1 MKNLLTALVICSS
14 FGAFAQQNRI
24 DSLLVTLKNSNKV
37 QKLDVLKDICEYY
50 KTNSHELGFRYA
62 DSLYLLASELDNQKS
77 ITRALSYR
85 GVFNPNREEGILD
98 LERAI
103 TIDSTLGLSYDRARD
118 KLNLSSL
125 YKLTNNIDRSI
136 SLLEEVIP
144 FSEEHEHY
152 DLYLKATYN
161 MAMIYLQGAD
171 YESGLRYCQMALKHF
186 DKSEDYNTQTRVYA
200 LISKIYSHF
209 RNHKKSLE
217 YGLLGLDMID
227 NHEIGLL
234 VQSLVYHEL
243 CETNLN
249 LGNEQEGFKYYIQ
262 TIEASKTSFDYHGL
276 INALWVMSIYINDNE
291 VLNDAIV
298 TRVLDDAQE
307 IAGISNQIN
316 DTQSYYSIQLIR
328 AQLQF
333 LSNKLDVSKR
343 TASQIIDDY
352 RSKPEIDIETIE
364 QSLYLLEKINIRE
377 DRYKDAYGNASR
389 RHILRDSL
397 NAQNYHQQLSSLEV
411 QFQTEKKEKENLQLR
426 TEKAEQELRAAD
438 ANRQKWIFAMALLGA
453 VITLIVFTVYYRRN
467 KKQKNIIEGLQKEL
481 HHRVKNNLSIIDTFI
496 EVAKEEFDDV
506 RFSQKLSEIQN
517 RIESINE
524 VHMQLYHSKDI
535 TSVNVK
541 KYIDALSD
549 NVRSSYGNSTVSIRK
564 NIPDSMILE
573 PTMTF
578 PLGLMINEF
587 LTNSFKYAF
596 GDTGG
601 EIRIELKDDGSHVQV
616 SLSDNGKGLPENFDI
631 LQSETFGI
639 RFIKLLS
646 EQLSGS
652 CTIANNNGVSLEVI
666 FPK

>member
-1 MKNLLTALVICSS
+1 MKKMLILLAICLYLTTH
-14 FGAFAQQNRI
+14 GQQNRI
-24 DSLLVTLKNSNKV
+24 DSLLITLNNSSKV

-50 KTNSHELGFRYA
+50 KTNSLEMGFIYA

-85 GVFNPNREEGILD
+85 GVFNPNREEGILN

-103 TIDSTLGLSYDRARD
+103 KIDSTLGLSYDLARD

-125 YKLTNNIDRSI
+125 YKLTNKTDQSI
-136 SLLEEVIP
+136 FLLEQVIDY
-144 FSEEHEHY
+144 SEKQQHY
-152 DLYLKATYN
+152 DLFLKATFN
-161 MAMIYLQGAD
+161 ISMIYLQSAD
-171 YESGLRYCQMALKHF
+171 YDSGLHYCQLALKHF

-227 NHEIGLL
+227 THDIGLL

-249 LGNEQEGFKYYIQ
+249 LGNEQEGLKYYIQ
-262 TIEASKTSFDYHGL
+262 TIETSKKSFDYNGL
-276 INALWVMSIYINDNE
+276 VDVLWVMSIYINDNE
-291 VLNDAIV
+291 IRNEDII
-298 TRVLDDAQE
+298 TRVLTDAKE
-307 IAGISNQIN
+307 IGGISNQIN

-333 LSNKLDVSKR
+333 LSNKLDISKR

-352 RSKPEIDIETIE
+352 QSKPEIDIETIE
-364 QSLYLLEKINIRE
+364 QSLYLLEKINVRNK
-377 DRYKDAYGNASR
+377 RYKDAYGNASR
-389 RHILRDSL
+389 RHVLRDSL
-397 NAQNYHQQLSSLEV
+397 NAQLYNQQLSSIEV
-411 QFQTEKKEKENLQLR
+411 QFQTEKKEKENFQLR

-438 ANRQKWIFAMALLGA
+438 ANRQKWIFAMGLLGA
-453 VITLIVFTVYYRRN
+453 LITLVVFTVYYRRN
-467 KKQKNIIEGLQKEL
+467 KKQKDIIEGLQKEL
-481 HHRVKNNLSIIDTFI
+481 HHRVKNNLSVIDTFI

-524 VHMQLYHSKDI
+524 VHVQLYTSEDI

-541 KYIDALSD
+541 KYINALSD
-549 NVRSSYGNSTVSIRK
+549 NVHSSYNNGAVTIRK
-564 NIPDSMILE
+564 DIPESMVLE

-596 GDTGG
+596 GDEGG
-601 EIRIELKDDGSHVQV
+601 KITIVLRDNDSQVELSI
-616 SLSDNGKGLPENFDI
+616 SDNGKGLPVNFDI
-631 LQSETFGI
+631 SQSESFGL

-652 CTIANNNGVSLEVI
+652 CTLTNNNGVSLEVT